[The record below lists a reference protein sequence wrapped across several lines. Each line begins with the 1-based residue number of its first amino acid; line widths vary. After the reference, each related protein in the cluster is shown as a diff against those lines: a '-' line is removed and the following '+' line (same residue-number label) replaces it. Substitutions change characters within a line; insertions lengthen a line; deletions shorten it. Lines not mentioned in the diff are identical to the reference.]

1 MNTEIVSLMPDET
14 KLEEQENKALAIA
27 KSMVINSDQDLI
39 AADQF
44 CTKLL
49 ALEKLIKSDFKAS
62 KEAAFAAHRAIT
74 AQEAAHLAKVQEPR
88 SIIKPKIAA
97 YQKAQEAI
105 RIAEEK
111 RLQAIAD
118 KQAEDAALA
127 AAAQAEKEGD
137 KDMAEAILQAPVVA
151 APVIV
156 GRTTPKVQTRL
167 VQPWEAITIPIE
179 RMTNQQL
186 INARAYL
193 TWDTVKL
200 GQQARSTHDT
210 VKVDGVT
217 FRQRPI

>member
-1 MNTEIVSLMPDET
+1 MNTDIMALAPDET

-27 KSMVINSDQDLI
+27 KAMVITNDAELVE
-39 AADQF
+39 ADRF
-44 CTKLL
+44 CVKLL

-74 AQEAAHLAKVQEPR
+74 DQESAHLAKVQEPR
-88 SIIKPKIAA
+88 TIIKPKIAA
-97 YQKAQEAI
+97 YQKSQEEA
-105 RIAEEK
+105 RAAEEK

-118 KQAEDAALA
+118 KKAEDEALEL
-127 AAAQAEKEGD
+127 AQKAESSGD
-137 KDMAEAILQAPVVA
+137 KKMAEAILA
-151 APVIV
+151 APVISAPV
-156 GRTTPKVQTRL
+156 ILPKSEVKVQTRL

-217 FRQRPI
+217 FRQKPL